1 MLGARLVGARRVRL
15 AATIVTLGLSTAF
28 VLLLLSLA
36 SALRTLETDPG
47 ALGKRYQLTAALP
60 PALAP
65 RVRAIPGVEFAA
77 PRYEVVAADSF
88 SLGET
93 IDVIAYPG
101 DHTEFEAPPL
111 VSGPQAPRRRGGRGR
126 IGAGGRAWARA
137 RLDAGGRAA
146 IGDRV
151 AAPRRRRRQ
160 LAGPRWPRRVRPSP
174 GAAGGGSV
182 RALAVGGP
190 ADAVSERRSGDEGP
204 DGARG
209 RARRRRV
216 PRPSR
221 GAALVSVLRT
231 ILLAIA
237 IVDGLVC
244 LYALIQ
250 ACALTV
256 QERRGT
262 VAVLR
267 ACGGGT
273 LAVERL
279 LAGAA
284 LALVVP
290 AAIVGVLL
298 ERLLLGPA
306 LSRLAVNYATLEL
319 GASAGQL
326 LVTMAGLAAA
336 AAVAVAWVGGQ
347 AAREPVV
354 VGLAA
359 AG

>member
-1 MLGARLVGARRVRL
+1 VRL
-15 AATIVTLGLSTAF
+15 TPTAN
-28 VLLLLSLA
+28 
-36 SALRTLETDPG
+36 PG
-47 ALGKRYQLTAALP
+47 AVTAALT
-60 PALAP
+60 AL
-65 RVRAIPGVEFAA
+65 GAA
-77 PRYEVVAADSF
+77 P
-88 SLGET
+88 
-93 IDVIAYPG
+93 
-101 DHTEFEAPPL
+101 APA
-111 VSGPQAPRRRGGRGR
+111 STAT
-126 IGAGGRAWARA
+126 
-137 RLDAGGRAA
+137 
-146 IGDRV
+146 
-151 AAPRRRRRQ
+151 
-160 LAGPRWPRRVRPSP
+160 
-174 GAAGGGSV
+174 
-182 RALAVGGP
+182 
-190 ADAVSERRSGDEGP
+190 
-204 DGARG
+204 
-209 RARRRRV
+209 
-216 PRPSR
+216 SR

-273 LAVERL
+273 LAIERV

-306 LSRLAVNYATLEL
+306 LSRLAINYATLAL
-319 GASAGQL
+319 GASAAQL
-326 LVTMAGLAAA
+326 LVTLGGLAVA
-336 AAVAVAWVGGQ
+336 AAVAVLWVGGQ

-354 VGLAA
+354 AGLAA